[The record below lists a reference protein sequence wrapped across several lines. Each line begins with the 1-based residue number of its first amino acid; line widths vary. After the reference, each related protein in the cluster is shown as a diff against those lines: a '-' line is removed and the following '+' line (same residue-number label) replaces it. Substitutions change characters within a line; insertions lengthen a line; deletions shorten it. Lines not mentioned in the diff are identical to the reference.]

1 MSFISVNNVNFSYSD
16 SNINAIKDVSFS
28 VEKGEYIVILGANG
42 SGKSTLAK
50 LLFGFLEP
58 TSGKIEIHQNEN
70 PIGFVQ
76 QYPKYQIIAGTVEKD
91 TAFGPENLNLPIVE
105 IKNRTQTCLK
115 QVDLLEKSTEKTQT
129 LSLGQTQKLAL
140 SGILALSPDLLILD
154 EALSMIDPISRR
166 QILELLDELNKN
178 GTTII
183 HISHDL
189 DEAFMANRII
199 AMEDGEIIFDGSKE
213 DFRNKTDILSQIFG
227 NLDSQIFTKNV
238 YKTNQEKQ
246 TNKEI
251 SLLLENLNFEYKK
264 GFPIL
269 KNISLAFQAGTIT
282 AVMGKSGSGKSTLF
296 EVMASLLAP
305 TSGKV
310 YTTQKPSLAFQ
321 DAESAL
327 FESIAADDVAYGPEN
342 LGLTGNELKE
352 RVKNSMDIC
361 GVPFEKYKDR
371 PIQNMSGGEK
381 RKLALAGIIA
391 MDSPIIILDEPGAA
405 LDQKSRIQF
414 FELLQTLA
422 QKGKTI
428 IFSTHRVEE
437 AMVADRIIRLHEGKV
452 SSDSNPVSIP
462 FDKTKYTQNDRY
474 KKYASFL
481 DNLRNVSIGEYFQKK
496 SIIHNL
502 SAELKTIIFLIIF
515 PLTLVFSN
523 IPVLVGTCVITFLY
537 AILAKYPISK
547 ILSRILKMTPW
558 ILLFFAF
565 QILLFN
571 DLPQDK
577 IIWQWKF
584 ITVTDVKIILGL
596 RMLLHFVGAMI
607 SISVFTYTMEESE
620 IIDGLK
626 FILKPLEK
634 LKVNTKI
641 ITVAVLMVMR
651 FIPILTE
658 EASHIVKTQIIREGI
673 KSTNS
678 FMGKIKAII
687 PIIVP
692 LILQT
697 IKRSENLSEALEA
710 RYF

>member
-1 MSFISVNNVNFSYSD
+1 MSFVSVSNVNFSYPD

-42 SGKSTLAK
+42 SGKSTLAR
-50 LLFGFLEP
+50 LLFGYLEAN
-58 TSGKIEIHQNEN
+58 SGKIEIQQDDK

-76 QYPKYQIIAGTVEKD
+76 QYPKYQIIAGTVERD
-91 TAFGPENLNLPIVE
+91 TAFGPENLNLPLVE

-115 QVDLLEKSTEKTQT
+115 QVDLLEKATEKTQT

-189 DEAFMANRII
+189 DEAFMAKRII
-199 AMEDGEIIFDGSKE
+199 AMNDGKIIFDGSKE
-213 DFRNKTDILSQIFG
+213 NFRKEVDISTQIFG
-227 NLDSQIFTKNV
+227 DMNSSIFTKND
-238 YKTNQEKQ
+238 YKKNQETKI
-246 TNKEI
+246 NKEI
-251 SLLLENLNFEYKK
+251 SLLLENINFEYKK
-264 GFPIL
+264 GIPTL

-296 EVMASLLAP
+296 EVIASLLAP
-305 TSGKV
+305 SSGKV
-310 YTTQKPSLAFQ
+310 YSTGMPSLAFQ

-327 FESIAADDVAYGPEN
+327 FESVAADDVSFGPEN
-342 LGLTGNELKE
+342 LGLKGKELKE
-352 RVKNSMDIC
+352 RVETSMNLC
-361 GVPFEKYKDR
+361 GIPFEKYKDR
-371 PIQNMSGGEK
+371 PIQMMSGGEK

-391 MDSPIIILDEPGAA
+391 MDSPIIILDEPGSA
-405 LDQKSRIQF
+405 LDPKSRIQF
-414 FELLQTLA
+414 FELLQSLA

-428 IFSTHRVEE
+428 IFSTHRIEE
-437 AMVADRIIRLHEGKV
+437 AMIADRIVRLHEGRV
-452 SSDSNPVSIP
+452 SSDSNPVSISV
-462 FDKTKYTQNDRY
+462 DTTKYTENDRY

-481 DNLRNVSIGEYFQKK
+481 DNLRNVSIGEYCQKN
-496 SIIHNL
+496 SIIHNM
-502 SAELKTIIFLIIF
+502 SAGLKTILFLVVF
-515 PLTLVFSN
+515 ASTLVFSK
-523 IPVLVGTCVITFLY
+523 IPILIGTCGIALLY

-547 ILSRILKMTPW
+547 ILSRIVKMLPW

-565 QILLFN
+565 QILLFKN
-571 DLPQDK
+571 SQQDS
-577 IIWQWKF
+577 ILWQWKF
-584 ITVTDVKIILGL
+584 ISITDTKIILGL

-607 SISVFTYTMEESE
+607 SISVFAYTMEESE

-626 FILKPLEK
+626 SIVKPLEK
-634 LKVNTKI
+634 IKFNTKI
-641 ITVAVLMVMR
+641 VTVVILMVMR

-673 KSTNS
+673 KSAKS
-678 FMGKIKAII
+678 FMGKIRAIV

-697 IKRSENLSEALEA
+697 IKRSENLAEALEA

>member
-1 MSFISVNNVNFSYSD
+1 MSFVSVNNVNFSYSD

-42 SGKSTLAK
+42 SGKSTLAR
-50 LLFGFLEP
+50 LLFGYLEP
-58 TSGKIEIHQNEN
+58 TSGKIEIQQDEN

-76 QYPKYQIIAGTVEKD
+76 QHPKYQIIAGTVERD
-91 TAFGPENLNLPIVE
+91 TAFGPENLNLPLVE

-115 QVDLLEKSTEKTQT
+115 QVDLLEKATEKTQT

-166 QILELLDELNKN
+166 QILEVLDELNKK

-189 DEAFMANRII
+189 DEALMAKRII
-199 AMEDGEIIFDGSKE
+199 AMNDGKIIFDGSRESFKE
-213 DFRNKTDILSQIFG
+213 EVDISTQIFG
-227 NLDSQIFTKNV
+227 NLDSSDFSKKDYKKNQI
-238 YKTNQEKQ
+238 
-246 TNKEI
+246 NKEI
-251 SLLLENLNFEYKK
+251 SLLLENVNFEYKK
-264 GFPIL
+264 GNPIL

-282 AVMGKSGSGKSTLF
+282 AIMGKSGSGKSTLF
-296 EVMASLLAP
+296 EVISSLLAP
-305 TSGKV
+305 SSGKV
-310 YTTQKPSLAFQ
+310 YSTGNPSLAFQ

-327 FESIAADDVAYGPEN
+327 FESVAADDVAFGPEN
-342 LGLTGNELKE
+342 LGLKGDELKE
-352 RVKNSMDIC
+352 RVESSMNLC
-361 GVPFEKYKDR
+361 GISFKKYKDR
-371 PIQNMSGGEK
+371 PIQMLSGGEK

-391 MDSPIIILDEPGAA
+391 MDSPIIILDEPSSA
-405 LDQKSRIQF
+405 LDPKSRIQF

-437 AMVADRIIRLHEGKV
+437 AMIADRIIRLHDGKI
-452 SSDSNPVSIP
+452 SSDSNPVQLP
-462 FDKTKYTQNDRY
+462 LDKTKYTENDRH

-481 DNLRNVSIGEYFQKK
+481 DNLRNVSISEYCQKK
-496 SIIHNL
+496 SVIHNM
-502 SAELKTIIFLIIF
+502 SAGLKTIVFLIVF
-515 PLTLVFSN
+515 TSTLIFSN
-523 IPVLVGTCVITFLY
+523 IPILIGTCGIALLY

-547 ILSRILKMTPW
+547 ILSRIVKMLPW

-565 QILLFN
+565 QILLFKN
-571 DLPQDK
+571 LPQDK
-577 IIWQWKF
+577 ILWQWKF
-584 ITVTDVKIILGL
+584 ISITDTKINLGL
-596 RMLLHFVGAMI
+596 RMLFHFVGAMI
-607 SISVFTYTMEESE
+607 SISVFAYTMEESE

-634 LKVNTKI
+634 LKFNTKI
-641 ITVAVLMVMR
+641 VTVVVLMVMR

-673 KSTNS
+673 KSTKS
-678 FMGKIKAII
+678 FMGKIKAIV